1 MINEIDNLY
10 GSKIDKLANE
20 LDKINEVLVTKSDY
34 IDAIAKYIYK
44 AQSSYLVK
52 NVVFTD
58 THLASAMKQKIPH
71 LHTNVVDFYCC
82 TNETQCIQF
91 GIETFTRETT
101 KYMYNGTDSLRNI
114 AKNMSKSNTLFV
126 INPPFDGTLH
136 LKIFNECK
144 EFAYHVIC
152 VHPSTQLQA
161 LPTYNN
167 GKDKDFNQYI
177 VDGLTT
183 QEILSFTTFT
193 NTRAFGDIVID
204 VWDKGCKN
212 KTMQFNHWD
221 YADRC
226 TDKGLYPIIY
236 DAIITYIA
244 KNGTLEDI
252 SGPFNKVYQPNN
264 WNVVLGMITTTIGNL
279 LIRNPNIKPYDRTGF
294 TKGGLNVWSNYGHG
308 IDKGLKK
315 WNNTSTKEGYT
326 AAGFETEDEAL
337 RFIDTWTTPEAN
349 VVINTVVHD
358 QNMKLNL
365 LPKVLSGDI
374 VSQLGL
380 NKYRQRMIDE
390 YNKFKHNQ
398 GRYVDGDAE
407 D

>member
-1 MINEIDNLY
+1 MDNLY
-10 GSKIDKLANE
+10 GSKVDKLANE
-20 LDKINEVLVTKSDY
+20 LHRINEVLVTKPEY
-34 IDAIAKYIYK
+34 INAIAKYIGK
-44 AQSSYLVK
+44 AQRTYLVK

-58 THLASAMKQKIPH
+58 NHLASAMRQKIPH
-71 LHTNVVDFYCC
+71 LHTNIVDFYCI
-82 TNETQCIQF
+82 TNETKRVEF
-91 GIETFTRETT
+91 GIETLITETT
-101 KYMYNGTDSLRNI
+101 KYMFKGTDSLRDI
-114 AKNMSKSNTLFV
+114 AKYMSKSNTLFV

-144 EFAYHVIC
+144 EFADHVIC

-161 LPTYNN
+161 LPTYAN
-167 GKDKDFNQYI
+167 GKDKDFNRYI
-177 VDGLTT
+177 DDGLTT

-204 VWDKGCKN
+204 VWNKDCKN
-212 KTMQFNHWD
+212 KTMQFTQWE

-226 TDKGLYPIIY
+226 ADKELYPIIY
-236 DAIITYIA
+236 DAIKSYIS

-252 SGPFNKVYQPNN
+252 SGPFNQLHQPNN
-264 WNVVLGMITTTIGNL
+264 WNVVLGTITTTVGNL
-279 LIRNPNIKPYDRTGF
+279 LIRNPNINPYGKDGF
-294 TKGGLNVWSNYGHG
+294 TKYGLNVWSNYGHG

-315 WNNTSTKEGYT
+315 WKSTDVYGGYT
-326 AAGFETEDEAL
+326 AAGFETESEAL
-337 RFIDTWTTPEAN
+337 QFIDTWTTPEAN

-358 QNMKLNL
+358 QHMKLNL

-380 NKYRQRMIDE
+380 DSYRQRMQDE
-390 YNKFKHNQ
+390 YSKFKGNI
-398 GRYVDGDAE
+398 GRYIDGDTE